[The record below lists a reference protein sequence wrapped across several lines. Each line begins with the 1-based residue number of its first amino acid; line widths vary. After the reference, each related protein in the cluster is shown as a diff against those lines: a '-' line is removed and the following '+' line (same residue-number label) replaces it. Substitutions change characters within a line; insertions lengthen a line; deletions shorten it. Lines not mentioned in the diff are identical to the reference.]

1 MAETPEKSE
10 DQNGLD
16 SPKKSEERTQ
26 DYKSL
31 IDYGL
36 DTKVAGR
43 LDDIYKTGTYLL
55 HFELNCVRFLSILA
69 LLDAIIY
76 I

>member
-10 DQNGLD
+10 DRNGLD
-16 SPKKSEERTQ
+16 SPKKSEDRTQ

-43 LDDIYKTGTYLL
+43 LDDIYKTG
-55 HFELNCVRFLSILA
+55 I
-69 LLDAIIY
+69 
-76 I
+76 

>member
-1 MAETPEKSE
+1 MAEISEKHE
-10 DQNGLD
+10 DTNGLD
-16 SPKKSEERTQ
+16 SPKKMEERTQ

-43 LDDIYKTGTYLL
+43 LDDIYKTGNTKYLTSQ
-55 HFELNCVRFLSILA
+55 FYNFMLSI
-69 LLDAIIY
+69 
-76 I
+76 